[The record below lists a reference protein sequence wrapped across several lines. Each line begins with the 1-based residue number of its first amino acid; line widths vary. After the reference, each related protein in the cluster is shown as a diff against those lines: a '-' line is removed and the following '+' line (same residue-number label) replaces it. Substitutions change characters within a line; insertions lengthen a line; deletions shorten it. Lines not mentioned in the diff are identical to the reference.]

1 MMIKGNIVAR
11 WCIIISLA
19 LAISTPVAAISPEEQ
34 LSDPQLEQRARD
46 LSAQLRCLVCQN
58 QSIDDSDAD
67 LAVDLRRQVRE
78 LLVAGNDDDA
88 ILESLRQRY
97 GDYILLNP
105 PVTTQTYALWATP
118 FIIIAGGLILLVIYR
133 RQNNDNDNDSRLS
146 DETASQI
153 PAITDDNN
161 DDEDEALFISKKT
174 AQINQLYLVGG
185 VAAIIA
191 VSFVIYSQLGS
202 PDLTAQPLA
211 QRQDEKAKAAAE
223 IARQQTQDK
232 ARLTQAIQAAS
243 DNPASVEAQL
253 SLAMAAA
260 SANEFEIEQQAL
272 SKALAL
278 TDNNLAIRSMMAEA
292 LARQADGLVTLP
304 ARTIIQDI
312 LRQDPQEPRALYLL
326 GLAAYQDEQFEQ
338 AISIWQQV
346 LAVSNADAPWVA
358 LVRQNIQFAADKA
371 GIAVADMPAIDEGII
386 ADASDL
392 SQDEQ
397 DEMIAAMIGQLEDRL
412 EDNPD
417 DLAGW
422 QRLIRAKQV
431 LGDEAG
437 FIKALIGAA
446 QADSQ
451 SIKSQLAPLE
461 QILASGR
468 GADFLPEAALILER
482 IANLDPERLE
492 YLFFAGHFA
501 KLAGD
506 NKTAISFWNNLL
518 EKLPDDAPI
527 IEELTSQIDSL
538 QTQP

>member
-1 MMIKGNIVAR
+1 MMVKGNIIAR

-78 LLVAGNDDDA
+78 LLVAGDDDDA
-88 ILESLRQRY
+88 ILDALRQRY

-118 FIIIAGGLILLVIYR
+118 FIIIAFGLILLVIYR
-133 RQNNDNDNDSRLS
+133 RQNNDDNDDDSGLS

-153 PAITDDNN
+153 PAITDDDNN
-161 DDEDEALFISKKT
+161 DEAQFVSKKT
-174 AQINQLYLVGG
+174 AQISQLYLVGG

-211 QRQDEKAKAAAE
+211 QRQVEKENAAAE

-243 DNPASVEAQL
+243 DNPSSVEAQL

-272 SKALAL
+272 TKALAL

-312 LRQDPQEPRALYLL
+312 LTQDPQEPRALYLL

-338 AISIWQQV
+338 AITIWQQV
-346 LAVSNADAPWVA
+346 LAVSNADAPWVS

-371 GIAVADMPAIDEGII
+371 GIAIADMPALDEGII

-412 EDNPD
+412 KDNPD

-431 LGDEAG
+431 LGDEVG

-468 GADFLPEAALILER
+468 GADFLPEAARILER
-482 IANLDPERLE
+482 IASLDPERLE

-506 NKTAISFWNNLL
+506 NKTAINFWNNLL

-527 IEELTSQIDSL
+527 IEELTSQIESL

>member
-1 MMIKGNIVAR
+1 MMVKGNIIAR

-78 LLVAGNDDDA
+78 LLVAGDDDDA
-88 ILESLRQRY
+88 ILDALRQRY

-118 FIIIAGGLILLVIYR
+118 FIIIAFGLILLVIYR
-133 RQNNDNDNDSRLS
+133 RQNNDDDSGPS
-146 DETASQI
+146 EETASQT
-153 PAITDDNN
+153 PAITDDDNN
-161 DDEDEALFISKKT
+161 DEAQFVSKKT
-174 AQINQLYLVGG
+174 AQIRQLYLVGG
-185 VAAIIA
+185 FAAIIA

-211 QRQDEKAKAAAE
+211 QRQAEKENAAAE

-272 SKALAL
+272 TKALAL

-312 LRQDPQEPRALYLL
+312 LTQDPQEPRALYLL

-338 AISIWQQV
+338 AITIWQQV

-371 GIAVADMPAIDEGII
+371 GIAIADMPALDEGVI

-412 EDNPD
+412 KDNPD

-468 GADFLPEAALILER
+468 GADFLPEAAIILER
-482 IANLDPERLE
+482 IASLDPERLE

-506 NKTAISFWNNLL
+506 NKTAINFWNNLL

-527 IEELTSQIDSL
+527 IGELTSQIESL

>member
-1 MMIKGNIVAR
+1 MMVRGNIIAR

-19 LAISTPVAAISPEEQ
+19 LAFGTPAAAISPEEQ

-105 PVTTQTYALWATP
+105 PITTQTYALWAMP
-118 FIIIAGGLILLVIYR
+118 FIVIAGGLILLVVYR
-133 RQNNDNDNDSRLS
+133 RQNNDDDSRLS

-153 PAITDDNN
+153 PAITDNN
-161 DDEDEALFISKKT
+161 VDEAQFVSKKT
-174 AQINQLYLVGG
+174 PQIRQLYVVGG
-185 VAAIIA
+185 FAAIIA
-191 VSFVIYSQLGS
+191 VSLMIYSQLGS

-211 QRQDEKAKAAAE
+211 QRQAEKEYAAAE
-223 IARQQTQDK
+223 IERQQTQDK

-243 DNPASVEAQL
+243 DNPSSVEAQL

-272 SKALAL
+272 TKALAL

-304 ARTIIQDI
+304 ARIIIQDI
-312 LRQDPQEPRALYLL
+312 LTQDPQEPRALYLL

-338 AISIWQQV
+338 AITIWQQV

-371 GIAVADMPAIDEGII
+371 GIAVADMPVLDEGVI

-397 DEMIAAMIGQLEDRL
+397 DDMIAAMISQLEDRL
-412 EDNPD
+412 KDNPD

-431 LGDEAG
+431 LGDEKG
-437 FIKALIGAA
+437 LIDALIGAA
-446 QADSQ
+446 QADSR

-468 GADFLPEAALILER
+468 GADFLPDAMRILER
-482 IANLDPERLE
+482 IAGIDPERLE

-501 KLAGD
+501 KLSGD

-518 EKLPDDAPI
+518 EELPDDAPI
-527 IEELTSQIDSL
+527 IEQLTSQIDSL
-538 QTQP
+538 QTRP

>member
-1 MMIKGNIVAR
+1 MMVKGNIIAR

-78 LLVAGNDDDA
+78 LLVAGDDDDA
-88 ILESLRQRY
+88 ILDALRQRY

-118 FIIIAGGLILLVIYR
+118 FIIIAFGLILLVIYQ
-133 RQNNDNDNDSRLS
+133 RQNNDDNDDDSGLS

-153 PAITDDNN
+153 PAITDDDNN
-161 DDEDEALFISKKT
+161 DEAQFVSKKT
-174 AQINQLYLVGG
+174 AQISQLYLVGG

-211 QRQDEKAKAAAE
+211 QRQVEKENAAAE

-243 DNPASVEAQL
+243 DNPSSVEAQL

-272 SKALAL
+272 TKALAL

-312 LRQDPQEPRALYLL
+312 LTQDPQEPRALYLL

-338 AISIWQQV
+338 AITIWQQV
-346 LAVSNADAPWVA
+346 LAVSNADAPWVS

-371 GIAVADMPAIDEGII
+371 GIAIADMPALDEGII

-412 EDNPD
+412 KDNPD

-431 LGDEAG
+431 LGDEVG

-468 GADFLPEAALILER
+468 GADFLPEAARILER
-482 IANLDPERLE
+482 IASLDPERLE

-506 NKTAISFWNNLL
+506 NKTAINFWNNLL

-527 IEELTSQIDSL
+527 IEELTSQIESL